1 MARKKEVLTNFLEN
15 LTWAGY
21 TSSYDLLATDSS
33 IRGGLSRDEW
43 VELHQAWEKEADPKG
58 YRTNFSRKLPGDEAN
73 LVKFE
78 VGWSMSM
85 SDTALNA
92 SIRELPLPTAINRE
106 TGRHWF
112 WTTHTLGKEQDEWR
126 VQSMT
131 DEVAKAR
138 SLSIAELQKRVQQH
152 GTYLDEFSKQHRGDV
167 GARLIAPWGGAPSD
181 LDEYSQE
188 PDEIA
193 ALEEARWRTG
203 HILAYYDALIEQEPQ
218 ELAHYQLAAMRSLAL
233 NEFERSLVYF
243 DLMLERFPEMR
254 GETLLQLAGIQI
266 RFIRDLENRLDIYDY
281 EDELI
286 DRIHELAEAN
296 LRESIPLNDTS
307 ISHLLLAEL
316 LKDDDKRLDEA
327 GEQLRQAKALAP
339 DEEAEAMVEREMGTL
354 AMIREEY
361 EQALEHYSRVAE
373 IHPDSPKAWA
383 DRADAYNGMEHFE
396 EAEASYRHAIELKP
410 DDINLYVGLSTI
422 YMASQEN
429 DKSRELWEEAL
440 RANPDSANFR
450 YYLAMTLAEQGQF
463 QRAQELLEEAEEI
476 DPDSEMAFMIDTML
490 NAFKTTKLPT
500 VNPDE
505 QAPPVGETLVV
516 THPLSG
522 VRPPTKFSRKKA
534 HKRKKK

>member
-1 MARKKEVLTNFLEN
+1 
-15 LTWAGY
+15 
-21 TSSYDLLATDSS
+21 
-33 IRGGLSRDEW
+33 
-43 VELHQAWEKEADPKG
+43 
-58 YRTNFSRKLPGDEAN
+58 
-73 LVKFE
+73 
-78 VGWSMSM
+78 
-85 SDTALNA
+85 
-92 SIRELPLPTAINRE
+92 
-106 TGRHWF
+106 
-112 WTTHTLGKEQDEWR
+112 
-126 VQSMT
+126 
-131 DEVAKAR
+131 
-138 SLSIAELQKRVQQH
+138 
-152 GTYLDEFSKQHRGDV
+152 
-167 GARLIAPWGGAPSD
+167 
-181 LDEYSQE
+181 
-188 PDEIA
+188 
-193 ALEEARWRTG
+193 
-203 HILAYYDALIEQEPQ
+203 
-218 ELAHYQLAAMRSLAL
+218 
-233 NEFERSLVYF
+233 
-243 DLMLERFPEMR
+243 MLERFPEMR